1 MSAIDII
8 DQVRELITGDCL
20 LVVFENIP
28 SRLVAED
35 ANVLG
40 SLKSRREDR
49 YK

>member
-8 DQVRELITGDCL
+8 DQVRELITSDCL

-28 SRLVAED
+28 SGLVAKD
-35 ANVLG
+35 ADVLG